1 MYVLTSDI
9 FQILCFHGYSPIHSQ
24 TLNKLCK
31 LQSNLLHTFRSK
43 ITQLSS
49 LLLFVSKVTSAQH
62 PNHIMQWRQHP
73 TCGRHYILRAFTA
86 KLWQKTCF
94 AGTSE
99 AYANQ
104 IIFRSW
110 WWWSF
115 AAKCPKTLLGK
126 KKNTKRRRYF
136 FANISLTR
144 FLKSC
149 LKLKGAGQKRI
160 IIQTYCFANMSS

>member
-1 MYVLTSDI
+1 MSVLTSDI

-62 PNHIMQWRQHP
+62 PKHIMQWRQHP

-126 KKNTKRRRYF
+126 KKKHKKKTLLFCKYF
-136 FANISLTR
+136 FNKVFKIMFKIERCRTEKNYYSNLL
-144 FLKSC
+144 FC
-149 LKLKGAGQKRI
+149 
-160 IIQTYCFANMSS
+160 